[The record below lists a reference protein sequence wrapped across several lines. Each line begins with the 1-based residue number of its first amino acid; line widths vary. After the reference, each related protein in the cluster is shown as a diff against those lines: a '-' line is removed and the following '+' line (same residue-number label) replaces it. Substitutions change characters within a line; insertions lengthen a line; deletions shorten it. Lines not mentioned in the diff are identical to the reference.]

1 MNRVLQQRFGRI
13 ASISLRS
20 ASNNSG
26 ITTKSPSAA
35 QVSETNAKFDEL
47 THTGQAWDQ
56 ADYRLQR
63 FGISPKQVNPNIAMN
78 LIAQRPPQDCGHE
91 RSVHCDG
98 GHPALGHPKVYINLD
113 KPGVHACGYCGNR
126 FYNSH
131 VTKGT
136 DMEIQHLNC

>member
-1 MNRVLQQRFGRI
+1 MNRLLQQSVSRGSLAART
-13 ASISLRS
+13 ASTVTVKPP
-20 ASNNSG
+20 ASNQ
-26 ITTKSPSAA
+26 ITQKNA
-35 QVSETNAKFDEL
+35 QFDKV

-63 FGISPKQVNPNIAMN
+63 FDTSAKSVNPNVAMH
-78 LIAQRPPQDCGHE
+78 LIDQRPPEDCGDK
-91 RSVHCDG
+91 RVIFCDG

-131 VTKGT
+131 VTKG
-136 DMEIQHLNC
+136 DELQIQHLNC